1 MKTWHNKRLVL
12 KMLGGWFLLPVVK
25 RLYFFVLSGSPKKQN
40 FVFNNG
46 FFFVLDENK
55 LFFIWKNS
63 YLMRFFDLVIG
74 SGKYLIWVNIK
85 ILYIFKIF
93 YQVSCITPFITTKEF
108 YRKFVAGAKFG
119 INNLFVYVAFVQI
132 HIDVHD
138 KPFKSW

>member
-1 MKTWHNKRLVL
+1 
-12 KMLGGWFLLPVVK
+12 
-25 RLYFFVLSGSPKKQN
+25 
-40 FVFNNG
+40 
-46 FFFVLDENK
+46 
-55 LFFIWKNS
+55 
-63 YLMRFFDLVIG
+63 MRFFDLVIG

-138 KPFKSW
+138 KPFKS